1 MIIDCIYH
9 ELIEFFVI
17 GDDVV
22 VSERCVFRDHILRLR
37 QLRVDPRQ
45 LVHRR
50 GDPEAR
56 HVRRQQLLVQR
67 VLQNLRLPPSNLPIH
82 GVATTVSAAALQI
95 GVLHHGVPCAGV
107 DDLARVAVERRP
119 LRVGGTGVEVQE
131 IGTVN
136 ITVGGSGGDGGGV
149 GCGVVGGGLG
159 VVSAEKRVV
168 EPIGRGLEIGGR
180 FGVWFG

>member
-67 VLQNLRLPPSNLPIH
+67 VLQNLRLTPPNLPAH
-82 GVATTVSAAALQI
+82 GVSAAVLQI
-95 GVLHHGVPCAGV
+95 GVLHHGLPGAVI
-107 DDLARVAVERRP
+107 DDLAGVAVERRP
-119 LRVGGTGVEVQE
+119 RQPLRVGGAGVQFQE
-131 IGTVN
+131 IRTVN
-136 ITVGGSGGDGGGV
+136 LNVNVAVGGDGGGV
-149 GCGVVGGGLG
+149 SGVG
-159 VVSAEKRVV
+159 VVSAEERVV
-168 EPIGRGLEIGGR
+168 EPIRRGLERVWIGGR
-180 FGVWFG
+180 FGVRFG